1 MLKKL
6 GTVMMLSVFP
16 STPDALAGTTAITTL
31 IKWLFAAATIV
42 LILVGLVKAAM
53 N

>member
-1 MLKKL
+1 
-6 GTVMMLSVFP
+6 
-16 STPDALAGTTAITTL
+16 L

-53 N
+53 NGFKKQT